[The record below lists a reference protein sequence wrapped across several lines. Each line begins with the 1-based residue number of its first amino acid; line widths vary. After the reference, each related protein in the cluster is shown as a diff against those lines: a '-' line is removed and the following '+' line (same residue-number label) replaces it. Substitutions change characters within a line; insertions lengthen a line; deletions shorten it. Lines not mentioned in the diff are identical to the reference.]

1 MQGGTD
7 GATIRQGCMAWGFHQ
22 GDGRASSPD
31 VFSAPSSLGV
41 GRLLSGPKCSAGAI
55 TLSQSL
61 VRLTLL
67 QEPVGVIGDMERE
80 VFKRACAQGG
90 EDMRLAFRQLYQ
102 DYGRALLR
110 ECSLC
115 LRDPEAARDALQNA
129 LLRIWKSCASYR
141 GDSELFPW
149 LKRVA
154 RSVAIDELRASAV
167 RPPSSHSLAGG
178 EQELDPA
185 LPDGLPG
192 PEALTA
198 TRLALERYRECE
210 ARFQAADPEAAA
222 VIRWIAEDEL
232 SIEDVARLLNRTPQ
246 ATRQYLYQCRRKAR
260 HYLAPWYA
268 EVAGGEG

>member
-1 MQGGTD
+1 
-7 GATIRQGCMAWGFHQ
+7 
-22 GDGRASSPD
+22 
-31 VFSAPSSLGV
+31 
-41 GRLLSGPKCSAGAI
+41 
-55 TLSQSL
+55 
-61 VRLTLL
+61 
-67 QEPVGVIGDMERE
+67 
-80 VFKRACAQGG
+80 
-90 EDMRLAFRQLYQ
+90 MRLAFRQLYL

-115 LRDPEAARDALQNA
+115 LRDPEMARDALQNA

-154 RSVAIDELRASAV
+154 RSVAIDELRASAA
-167 RPPSSHSLAGG
+167 RLPSSASLPT
-178 EQELDPA
+178 LDEE
-185 LPDGLPG
+185 PDAAMPDELPG

-198 TRLALERYRECE
+198 SRLALERYRECE
-210 ARFQAADPEAAA
+210 ARFREADPEAAA

-268 EVAGGEG
+268 QVAGGEG